1 MITDFNL
8 KYFLINVKK
17 KIKLFEPSTG
27 KDEENSI
34 KRVLKSKLWASGAG
48 IGKVLEFEKKFR
60 KYINSKNCIAVNSGT
75 AALNLALTMYD
86 IKNKEVILPSLTF
99 VSTANAVIMNGG
111 KPIFVDVDP
120 YTLNIDTEK
129 IENSISEKTKVV
141 LPVHFGGLSCDLDKI
156 NSLSKKY
163 NLKIIE
169 DAAHATGAS
178 YKNKKIGSHSM
189 AVCFSF
195 HPIKNL
201 AMPTGGLISINDK
214 NYKKIGE
221 LLSARRWCGI
231 TDRKNTLYDV
241 KEIGNNYY
249 MNELSAAI
257 GLVQLKKL
265 DKLNSI
271 RKKIAK
277 RYYQEIKLSTKMQYD
292 KNCSYHLYWIL
303 VKNRNEFIKKLSR
316 YKIETGTHYKPV
328 HTFSLYKSK
337 TKLKITENV
346 GKSIVT
352 IPCHPNLKESD
363 IDKIIKSINL
373 LDSHFF

>member
-1 MITDFNL
+1 M
-8 KYFLINVKK
+8 KR

-27 KDEENSI
+27 KDEENAI

-129 IENSISEKTKVV
+129 IENSISEKTKVI